1 MLRLRDG
8 IVELYTKVASSIPSD
23 VEDALKQTYTSET
36 TDSET
41 GLGRGSGCFHVII
54 DNVKNARTTRK
65 PLCRDIGIPVF
76 WVRLPYGLDRQQIT
90 VEIVEGS
97 KRAVEKLLRSPADS
111 GGSEADVAAVNPA
124 IYFEDSDKNNLV
136 VDLLLKNTDCQPG
149 GELSQVEGSASF
161 VLKPDTDTQV
171 NTEDYYDKIRDVVA
185 DTVKNAKKRVC
196 GPYTIGV
203 GIGSAGDDVAMI
215 SKKQLLR
222 RLNDINPATQ
232 ELEKKLLEDLNAIY
246 TTASGSTAETTA
258 LGVKVGGSY
267 SDPAS
272 VVVNVSICCWA
283 NRRGRLIWG

>member
-23 VEDALKQTYTSET
+23 VEDALKQTYTSEAT
-36 TDSET
+36 AGEPVP
-41 GLGRGSGCFHVII
+41 GRGSGCFSVII

-76 WVRLPYGLDRQQIT
+76 WVKIPHGLDRQQIT

-97 KRAVEKLLRSPADS
+97 RRAVVKLLRGPADS

-149 GELSQVEGSASF
+149 GELSQIEGSANF
-161 VLKPDTDTQV
+161 ALKSAADVQV
-171 NTEDYYDKIRDVVA
+171 NTEDYYQKIRDIVA
-185 DTVKNAKKRVC
+185 DTVKKAKKSVC

-203 GIGSAGDDVAMI
+203 GIGSEGDDVAMI

-246 TTASGSTAETTA
+246 TTVSGSTAETTA